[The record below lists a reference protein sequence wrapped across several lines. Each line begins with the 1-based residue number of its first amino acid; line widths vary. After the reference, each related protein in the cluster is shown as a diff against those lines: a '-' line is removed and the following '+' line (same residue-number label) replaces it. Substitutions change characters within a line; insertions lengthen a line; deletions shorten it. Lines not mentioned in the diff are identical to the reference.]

1 MSVIPGPAGAAGL
14 PATQVTTATKAVA
27 VGIAV
32 AVMAASAQVAVPMPF
47 TPVPATL
54 QPVAV
59 LAIGALLGPRLGLTA
74 LVSYLLLGAAGAPVF
89 AMGGAGVARL
99 VGPTGGYLL
108 AFPLAA
114 MVAGQGGTRT
124 LWRMLLAMTGAM
136 ITIHAG
142 GAAWLAILGNDPR
155 FAFEAGFLPFLT
167 GDLLKIGLAI
177 ALAMLLGPRLRL
189 TR

>member
-1 MSVIPGPAGAAGL
+1 MSTMPGPASL
-14 PATQVTTATKAVA
+14 TLSPSRLATRAVA
-27 VGIAV
+27 VALAV
-32 AVMAASAQVAVPMPF
+32 VVMALSAQVAVPMPF

-59 LAIGALLGPRLGLTA
+59 LAIGALLGPRLGLAA
-74 LVSYLLLGAAGAPVF
+74 LVSYLVVGAAGAPVF
-89 AMGGAGVARL
+89 AMGGAGIGRL

-114 MVAGQGGTRT
+114 AVAGLGGTRR
-124 LWRMLLAMTGAM
+124 LLPMLGAM
-136 ITIHAG
+136 VAAMVVIHAG
-142 GAAWLAILGNDPR
+142 GSAWLAILGGDPR

-177 ALAMLLGPRLRL
+177 AIAMLLGPRLRL
-189 TR
+189 SR